1 MKIEFL
7 IFFSICFFANA
18 QEKNENGLN
27 LPVDKFKSYEN
38 CCLKSCNILTGLKGM
53 INPIENELRIY
64 GYENES
70 NVFAYKSGIVKKII
84 KNDYDKSETI
94 LIKSDELF
102 FVYKNLMNINVK
114 ENDEVIKNQKLGK
127 ILTIG
132 NENYLGFEIWNNKAK
147 QLNPIEYL
155 KNNKL

>member
-1 MKIEFL
+1 VKTNYL
-7 IFFSICFFANA
+7 IFFLFCFFANA
-18 QEKNENGLN
+18 QEKIENSLN

-38 CCLKSCNILTGLKGM
+38 CCVKRHYPFPDLSD
-53 INPIENELRIY
+53 PIENELRIY

-70 NVFAYKSGIVKKII
+70 NVLAYKSGIVKKII

-94 LIKSDELF
+94 LIKSNELF

-127 ILTIG
+127 IMTIG
-132 NENYLGFEIWNNKAK
+132 NENYLGFEIWNNKAE

-155 KNNKL
+155 ENNKL